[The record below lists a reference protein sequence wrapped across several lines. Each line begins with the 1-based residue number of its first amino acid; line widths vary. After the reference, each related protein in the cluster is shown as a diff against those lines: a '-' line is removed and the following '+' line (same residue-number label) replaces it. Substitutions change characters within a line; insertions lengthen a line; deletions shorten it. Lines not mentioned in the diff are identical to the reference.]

1 MARTD
6 DLGVWRIFCA
16 VVRSGGVNAACN
28 TLDCEPSTVSRALK
42 AIETDVGAPVFRRE
56 GRHLKLTELGRRAH
70 AKAEELIRFHEA
82 MLQDLRG
89 DRDALSGL
97 IRLASHSGIS
107 SVEITPCL
115 IEFRKVYPAVTLELH
130 ALSARIPEVF
140 YAKDGPAIDVAV
152 SYGPNRPIEGLVAR
166 YVGEMP
172 FICCAS
178 PLYVKQFG
186 HPHHPSEC
194 VKHTGV
200 LVQTPTRV
208 ATDKLERD
216 GISCDLHW
224 QNSMVFSNLMAVR
237 SAAVLGAGIVPDLPL
252 FHAAAPLKNGQLV
265 PVMDGWRCQSAS
277 CFVFATEEAYEKR
290 RVRVLM
296 DWLTENERRALAKLR
311 ADFPEFYA

>member
-6 DLGVWRIFCA
+6 DLGVWRIFCE

-28 TLDCEPSTVSRALK
+28 VLDCEPSTVSRALK
-42 AIETDVGAPVFRRE
+42 AIETDVGSPVFRRE

-70 AKAEELIRFHEA
+70 AKAETLVRFHEA

-89 DRDALSGL
+89 DRDALSGV
-97 IRLASHSGIS
+97 IRLASHAGIS
-107 SVEITPCL
+107 SVEITPRL

-130 ALSARIPEVF
+130 DLSARIPEVF
-140 YAKDGPAIDVAV
+140 HAKDGPEIDVAV
-152 SYGPNRPIEGLVAR
+152 GYGPDRPIEGLVAR

-186 HPHHPSEC
+186 HPRHPSES
-194 VKHTGV
+194 VKHTGI
-200 LVQTPTRV
+200 LVHTPTRV

-224 QNSMVFSNLMAVR
+224 KNSMAFKNLMAVR

-265 PVMDGWRCQSAS
+265 LVMDGWRCRSAS

-290 RVRVLM
+290 RVRVLL
-296 DWLTENERRALAKLR
+296 DWIAEQERRVLAELR